1 VWHFSRPSH
10 GYVSFYRTCF
20 QEHKAPLP
28 LGAFPEWPTPEGQIR
43 LQLNEWTRLLRI
55 HLGKLEEQCDR
66 VRKILE
72 YFMEEARRNRLGESS
87 AVRILRNCL
96 DELKLTDTDL
106 ASDDGTAAKDLWQSR
121 IGQRKIQ
128 DVRQNMK
135 YGAFGES
142 PSWLPTDSRL
152 STSLINKMP
161 LFNLWD
167 SLSFI
172 YTKAVEPIVCQ
183 RQAELHLYQFW
194 TIIRILKDCEQYF
207 VSFATPT
214 MAAATWTKER
224 ERTKPHIIAFATTC
238 VGQRLDGARAAGSA
252 HSQEL
257 DDMQKLRCEHINSLK
272 ETLGLTH
279 LEPHRVGTLDG
290 NRPEISSWP
299 SVIDG
304 PGRYLSLCFQGL
316 QPSQVKT
323 VKFCEG
329 ETTALLYNGGV
340 EMTDLWDSAK
350 LVDLT
355 HRRNQRRAQY
365 PFCFLQSTE
374 WIVEKSIERKFED
387 DICYQQLGLETG

>member
-1 VWHFSRPSH
+1 MAIEFEDTDCEEIKSVQLVCSGILLHQSSC
-10 GYVSFYRTCF
+10 YRTNEF
-20 QEHKAPLP
+20 KPTGHRRRTSSVSTVGTDTSTLVTRPPSLNRVRLQAQRGLSDLDSPLP

-299 SVIDG
+299 TSG
-304 PGRYLSLCFQGL
+304 NL
-316 QPSQVKT
+316 
-323 VKFCEG
+323 
-329 ETTALLYNGGV
+329 A
-340 EMTDLWDSAK
+340 
-350 LVDLT
+350 
-355 HRRNQRRAQY
+355 
-365 PFCFLQSTE
+365 
-374 WIVEKSIERKFED
+374 FE
-387 DICYQQLGLETG
+387 